1 MEKVEVIITE
11 SYRYKIE
18 LEVYDNETI
27 EDALHEVDLLI
38 DRDKEWLN
46 QKREAMSIQSEFE
59 WKEADGDTN
68 TLRMET
74 NNG

>member
-1 MEKVEVIITE
+1 MEKIEVIITE

-38 DRDKEWLN
+38 DRDKDWLA
-46 QKREAMSIQSEFE
+46 QKRETMSIKSEFE
-59 WKEADGDTN
+59 WKDADGDVD
-68 TLRMET
+68 TLIMEAD
-74 NNG
+74 ND